1 MILTIPGVLTT
12 EQLAQARQ
20 LLGGAA
26 WIDGSITAGYQA
38 VKVKHNLQIPEDH
51 PAARELGAMVL
62 GALERNPVFLSA
74 ALPVK
79 VYPPM
84 FNRYD
89 PGQTFGTHVDTAI
102 RQVPETP
109 HRVRTDLSATL
120 FLSPPDS
127 YDGGE
132 LVIEDTYGTHSVK
145 LAAGDMVL
153 YPGSSLHHVRPVTRG
168 SRLASFFWIQSMVR
182 SDGDRTLLYELDTAI
197 QRLAGAAV
205 DDESVVRLTNVYHN
219 LIRRWAE
226 V

>member
-1 MILTIPGVLTT
+1 MILTIPDVLMT
-12 EQLAQARQ
+12 EQLAQARR

-26 WIDGSITAGYQA
+26 WIDGSVTAGYQA
-38 VKVKHNLQIPEDH
+38 VKVKHNQQIPEDH
-51 PAARELGAMVL
+51 PAARELGAIVL
-62 GALERNPVFLSA
+62 GAIERKPAFLSA

-109 HRVRTDLSATL
+109 HRVRSDLSATL

-145 LAAGDMVL
+145 LAAGDMIL

-182 SDGDRTLLYELDTAI
+182 SDGDRTLLYDLDTAI
-197 QRLAGAAV
+197 QRLAGAAA
-205 DDESVVRLTNVYHN
+205 DDESVVRLTNVSHN

>member
-1 MILTIPGVLTT
+1 MILTIPDVLTT
-12 EQLAQARQ
+12 EQRAQVRR

-26 WIDGSITAGYQA
+26 WIDGSVTAGYQA
-38 VKVKHNLQIPEDH
+38 VKVKHNQQIPEDH
-51 PAARELGAMVL
+51 PAARELGAIVL
-62 GALERNPVFLSA
+62 GAIERKPAFLSA

-109 HRVRTDLSATL
+109 HRVRSDLSATL

-145 LAAGDMVL
+145 LAAGDMIL

-182 SDGDRTLLYELDTAI
+182 SDGDRTLLYDLDTAI
-197 QRLAGAAV
+197 QRLAGAAA

>member
-1 MILTIPGVLTT
+1 MILTIPDVLTT
-12 EQLAQARQ
+12 EQLAQARR

-26 WIDGSITAGYQA
+26 WIDGSVTAGYQA
-38 VKVKHNLQIPEDH
+38 VKVTHNQQIPEDH
-51 PAARELGAMVL
+51 PAARELGAIVL
-62 GALERNPVFLSA
+62 GAIERKPAFLSA

-109 HRVRTDLSATL
+109 HRVRSDLSATL

-132 LVIEDTYGTHSVK
+132 LVIEDTYGTHSFK
-145 LAAGDMVL
+145 LAAGDMIL

-182 SDGDRTLLYELDTAI
+182 SDGDRTLLYDLDTAI
-197 QRLAGAAV
+197 QRLAGAAA

>member
-1 MILTIPGVLTT
+1 MILNIPGVLTT
-12 EQLAQARQ
+12 ELLEQARR
-20 LLGGAA
+20 LLGTAE
-26 WIDGSITAGYQA
+26 WIDGSVTAGYQA
-38 VKVKHNLQIPEDH
+38 VKVKHNLQVPEDH
-51 PAARELGAMVL
+51 PAARQLGAIVL
-62 GALERNPVFLSA
+62 AALERNPAFLSA

-120 FLSPPDS
+120 FLSPPES

-132 LVIEDTYGTHSVK
+132 LVIEDTYGTHAVK
-145 LAAGDMVL
+145 LAAGDMIL
-153 YPGSSLHHVRPVTRG
+153 YPGASLHHVRPVTRG
-168 SRLASFFWIQSMVR
+168 SRLASFFWVQSMVR

-197 QRLAGAAV
+197 RHLAGAAP
-205 DDESVVRLTNVYHN
+205 DDATVVRLTNVYHN

>member
-1 MILTIPGVLTT
+1 MILNIPGVLTT
-12 EQLAQARQ
+12 EQLAQARR

-26 WIDGSITAGYQA
+26 WIDGSVTAGYQA

-51 PAARELGAMVL
+51 PAARELGALVL

-102 RQVPETP
+102 RYVPETP

-120 FLSPPDS
+120 FLTPPAE

-145 LAAGDMVL
+145 LGAGDMIL
-153 YPGSSLHHVRPVTRG
+153 YPGSSLHQVLPVTRG
-168 SRLASFFWIQSMVR
+168 TRLASFFWIQSMVR
-182 SDGDRTLLYELDTAI
+182 ADADRALLYELDTAI
-197 QRLAGAAV
+197 QQLAGVTQNDA
-205 DDESVVRLTNVYHN
+205 SVVRLTNVYHN